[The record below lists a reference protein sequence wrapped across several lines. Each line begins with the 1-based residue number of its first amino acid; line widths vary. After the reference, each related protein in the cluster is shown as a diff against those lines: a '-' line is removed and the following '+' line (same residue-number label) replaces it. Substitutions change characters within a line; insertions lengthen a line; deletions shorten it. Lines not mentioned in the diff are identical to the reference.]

1 MLLST
6 NRHQQILDFVRD
18 NRQAT
23 VAQLSQLVDVSET
36 TIRRDLDKL
45 QSMGQ
50 VRRVHGGAIA
60 LKRADPE
67 PPALQRMDE
76 NAEVKQSIGVAAAAL
91 VEEGETIFLGSG
103 TTTLAVAGCLP
114 QGGSYTVVTNSLTI
128 LNALAGR
135 PNVTLIVLGGLF
147 RYSELSMIGHITE
160 RAMEELRADKVIMG
174 IRAIN
179 SSDGLTNDSLSE
191 AMTDRAIVSLGRQ
204 VIVVADHTK
213 LGRVSTVL
221 VAPIA
226 AVDVIVTDSMAPAD
240 QVEAIRTAGVEVI
253 IADEMPQ

>member
-18 NRQAT
+18 HKQAT

-50 VRRVHGGAIA
+50 VSRVHGGAIA

-76 NAEVKQSIGVAAAAL
+76 NAEAKKGIGIAAASL
-91 VEEGETIFLGSG
+91 IQNGETIFLGSG
-103 TTTLAVAGCLP
+103 TTTLQVAASLP
-114 QGGSYTVVTNSLTI
+114 DDGSLTVVTNSLTI

-179 SSDGLTNDSLSE
+179 PQDGLTNDSLSE
-191 AMTDRAIVSLGRQ
+191 AMTDRAIVNLGRQ

-213 LGRVSTVL
+213 FGRVSTVL
-221 VAPIA
+221 VAPIS
-226 AVDVIVTDSMAPAD
+226 AVDVIVTDSQAPAD
-240 QVEAIRTAGVEVI
+240 QLETIRSAGVEVI
-253 IADEMPQ
+253 IADQNPL

>member
-18 NRQAT
+18 NKQAT
-23 VAQLSQLVDVSET
+23 VAQLSQLMDVSET

-45 QSMGQ
+45 QSMGE

-76 NAEVKQSIGVAAAAL
+76 NAEAKQRIGVAAAAL
-91 VEEGETIFLGSG
+91 INEGETIFLGSG
-103 TTTLAVAGCLP
+103 TTTLAVAGSLP

-160 RAMEELRADKVIMG
+160 HAMEELRADKVIMG

-179 SSDGLTNDSLSE
+179 PQDGLTNDSLPE
-191 AMTDRAIVSLGRQ
+191 AMTDRAIVNLGRQ

-213 LGRVSTVL
+213 FGRVSTVL
-221 VAPIA
+221 VAPISA
-226 AVDVIVTDSMAPAD
+226 IDVVVTDSKAPAD
-240 QVEAIRTAGVEVI
+240 QVEAIRAAGVEVI
-253 IADEMPQ
+253 IADETPQ

>member
-6 NRHQQILDFVRD
+6 NRHQQILDFVLD

-60 LKRADPE
+60 LKLADPE

-76 NAEVKQSIGVAAAAL
+76 NAEAKKGIGMAAASL
-91 VEEGETIFLGSG
+91 IQNGETVFLGSG
-103 TTTLAVAGCLP
+103 TTTLQVASSLP
-114 QGGSYTVVTNSLTI
+114 DDGSLTVVTNSLTI

-174 IRAIN
+174 IRALN
-179 SSDGLTNDSLSE
+179 SRDGLTNDSLSE
-191 AMTDRAIVSLGRQ
+191 AMTDRAIVNLGRQ

-213 LGRVSTVL
+213 FGRVSTVL
-221 VAPIA
+221 VAPIS
-226 AVDVIVTDSMAPAD
+226 AVDVIVTDSQAPAD
-240 QVEAIRTAGVEVI
+240 ELQTIRSAGVEVI
-253 IADEMPQ
+253 IADQSPL

>member
-1 MLLST
+1 
-6 NRHQQILDFVRD
+6 
-18 NRQAT
+18 
-23 VAQLSQLVDVSET
+23 
-36 TIRRDLDKL
+36 
-45 QSMGQ
+45 
-50 VRRVHGGAIA
+50 
-60 LKRADPE
+60 
-67 PPALQRMDE
+67 MDE
-76 NAEVKQSIGVAAAAL
+76 NAEAKQSIGTAAAAL

-103 TTTLAVAGCLP
+103 TTTLAVAGSLP

-160 RAMEELRADKVIMG
+160 HAMEELRADKVIMG

-179 SSDGLTNDSLSE
+179 SSDGLTNDSLPE
-191 AMTDRAIVSLGRQ
+191 AMTDRAIVNLGRQ

-213 LGRVSTVL
+213 FGRVSTVL

-226 AVDVIVTDSMAPAD
+226 AVDVIVTDGMAPTD